1 MLVEGSCV
9 YAADVAGTPDAATA
23 DTDGT
28 TAGQQGDLTPP
39 GSDPLAVQPGE
50 RLQARQHTALG
61 PPPRR

>member
-1 MLVEGSCV
+1 MHVEGSCV

-28 TAGQQGDLTPP
+28 TAGQQGDVAPP
-39 GSDPLAVQPGE
+39 CSDPLAVQPGE
-50 RLQARQHTALG
+50 RLQARQHTTLG